1 MKIILVE
8 VERKCVLLNIE
19 IQNIEN
25 KYILLLI
32 KYNMNVQVVEFCN
45 IWLTMSDRYII
56 NDM

>member
-19 IQNIEN
+19 IQNIEY

-45 IWLTMSDRYII
+45 IWLTMSD
-56 NDM
+56 